1 MTTKKQIEANKSN
14 ALLSTGAVTEEGK
27 AVVSKNAVKHGI
39 FTQDLIISSGEGKES
54 KEEYLELLNN
64 LIESLNPSG
73 QMEHLLVEKIAVDFW
88 RLRRVL
94 RFETGSIR
102 KYLDMATFDYYNEK
116 NFDGE
121 NENRKNDEID
131 KEIDEQQGYLDWNI
145 PCIKALKK
153 GIINLDNPTWKGEDL
168 ESNLVNELYDVIRED
183 EDRILEAEES
193 LPFEEGELELPQ
205 LRAILKREGYTDKDI
220 ADVLIVKYEK
230 ENEEYKKKIYNLGQ
244 EKLKNRSAEEVNIK
258 TGSLPDG
265 ASTEKVMRYEKSI
278 QKSILQNLSVLKK
291 LQSLP

>member
-1 MTTKKQIEANKSN
+1 MATKKQIEANKDN

-54 KEEYLELLNN
+54 KEEYVELLNN

-102 KYLDMATFDYYNEK
+102 KHLDMATFDYYNEK
-116 NFDGE
+116 NFEGE
-121 NENRKNDEID
+121 NENRANDEID
-131 KEIDEQQGYLDWNI
+131 KEIEEPQGDLDWNI
-145 PCIKALKK
+145 ACIKALKK
-153 GIINLDNPTWKGEDL
+153 GIINLDNPTWKGADL
-168 ESNLVNELYDVIRED
+168 ESDMVEELYDVIRED
-183 EDRILEAEES
+183 EDEILEADELS
-193 LPFEEGELELPQ
+193 QFEEDELELPQ

-220 ADVLIVKYEK
+220 TDVLIAKYEK
-230 ENEEYKKKIYNLGQ
+230 QNEEYKKKIYNLEQ

-265 ASTEKVMRYEKSI
+265 AGTEKVMRYEKSI

>member
-1 MTTKKQIEANKSN
+1 MTTEKQTEANKSN

-27 AVVSKNAVKHGI
+27 AIVSKNAVKHGV
-39 FTQDLIISSGEGKES
+39 FTQDLIIPSGEGKES
-54 KEEYLELLNN
+54 EKEYTELLNN
-64 LIESLNPSG
+64 LTASLNPSG

-102 KYLDMATFDYYNEK
+102 KYLDMATYDYYNEK

-131 KEIDEQQGYLDWNI
+131 KEIDEQQGYLDWNNAY
-145 PCIKALKK
+145 IKALKK

-168 ESNLVNELYDVIRED
+168 ESNLVEELYDVIRED
-183 EDRILEAEES
+183 EDRILEGEEF
-193 LPFEEGELELPQ
+193 LEFKKEELELPQ
-205 LRAILKREGYTDKDI
+205 LRSIFKREGYTDKDI

>member
-1 MTTKKQIEANKSN
+1 MTTKKQIKANKNN

-54 KEEYLELLNN
+54 KEEYIELLNN

-131 KEIDEQQGYLDWNI
+131 KEIDEQKGYLDWNI
-145 PCIKALKK
+145 ACIKALKK
-153 GIINLDNPTWKGEDL
+153 GIINLDNPTWKGADL

-183 EDRILEAEES
+183 EDRILETEEFIK
-193 LPFEEGELELPQ
+193 FEIEELELPQ
-205 LRAILKREGYTDKDI
+205 LRSIFKREGYTDKDI
-220 ADVLIVKYEK
+220 ADVLIVKYE
-230 ENEEYKKKIYNLGQ
+230 EQNEEYKKKIYNLGQ